1 MTDKT
6 TPRGYHDIGGLPG
19 GFVEQTEHVL
29 APWEKRVDVLT
40 MVLSAPENRERVL
53 YLDERRYKIESIGE
67 ETYTSLNYYELWMQ
81 STVSLLYD
89 KGVLTED
96 EVNVKMF
103 EIRKR
108 LGLPEDK

>member
-53 YLDERRYKIESIGE
+53 YLDERRYKIESMGE

-81 STVSLLYD
+81 STSSLLYD
-89 KGVLTED
+89 KGILTED

>member
-53 YLDERRYKIESIGE
+53 YLDERRYKIESMGE